1 MDWPEELLEIF
12 DDPLLADVRPK
23 PKAPT
28 PDDRLAQKLLEIN
41 KWVAEHGSEPT
52 ADGGLKEKLLAALRG
67 GIKTVLIPEDNVK
80 DLAEIPDNV
89 KSVLDIV
96 PVRWIDKVLEM
107 ALERLPT
114 PLLDDEVASTGGLAD
129 TAVVGLSD
137 HRPH

>member
-52 ADGGLKEKLLAALRG
+52 ADGGLKEKLLAASLKALRT
-67 GIKTVLIPEDNVK
+67 KT
-80 DLAEIPDNV
+80 
-89 KSVLDIV
+89 S
-96 PVRWIDKVLEM
+96 RM
-107 ALERLPT
+107 AL
-114 PLLDDEVASTGGLAD
+114 SYF
-129 TAVVGLSD
+129 
-137 HRPH
+137 

>member
-52 ADGGLKEKLLAALRG
+52 ADGGLKEKLLAASLKALRTKATDSLRQYDEYHLLG
-67 GIKTVLIPEDNVK
+67 YAIILLAVEIFHKVKKSQPNRQTSQYFFHLIIYIVIWILIKN
-80 DLAEIPDNV
+80 
-89 KSVLDIV
+89 
-96 PVRWIDKVLEM
+96 
-107 ALERLPT
+107 
-114 PLLDDEVASTGGLAD
+114 
-129 TAVVGLSD
+129 
-137 HRPH
+137 

>member
-1 MDWPEELLEIF
+1 M
-12 DDPLLADVRPK
+12 
-23 PKAPT
+23 
-28 PDDRLAQKLLEIN
+28 
-41 KWVAEHGSEPT
+41 
-52 ADGGLKEKLLAALRG
+52 
-67 GIKTVLIPEDNVK
+67 LIPEDNVK

-129 TAVVGLSD
+129 TTGS
-137 HRPH
+137 HC